1 MVMKDFDNFLR
12 IADILL
18 VDNAFEFDINDWE
31 EEIQKEIDEAL
42 NETHEP
48 VKKEFVKYNLD
59 EDKIDAIIE
68 KLKTSTF
75 NIIDYWK
82 TKQFLKKKNITKEE
96 VETIIK
102 NLSKEDY
109 KFNSKSDA
117 NEAIIFVK
125 NIAIPEKGDF
135 KLYIKL
141 DYDSIEKQPVIVI
154 SFHQ

>member
-1 MVMKDFDNFLR
+1 MKDFNTF
-12 IADILL
+12 IKTADVLL
-18 VDNAFEFDINDWE
+18 VDNAFDFDINDWE

-59 EDKIDAIIE
+59 ENKIDAIIE

-75 NIIDYWK
+75 SITDYWK

-96 VETIIK
+96 IETIIK

-109 KFNSKSDA
+109 KFNSKSDC

-125 NIAIPEKGDF
+125 NSIISEKGDF

-141 DYDSIEKQPVIVI
+141 DYDSVEKQPVIVI

>member
-1 MVMKDFDNFLR
+1 MKDFNTF
-12 IADILL
+12 IKTADVLL
-18 VDNAFEFDINDWE
+18 VDNAFDFDINDWE

-48 VKKEFVKYNLD
+48 IKKEFVKYNLD
-59 EDKIDAIIE
+59 ENKIDAIIE

-75 NIIDYWK
+75 SITDYWK

-96 VETIIK
+96 IETIIK

-109 KFNSKSDA
+109 KFNSKGDG

-125 NIAIPEKGDF
+125 NSIIPEKGDF

-141 DYDSIEKQPVIVI
+141 DYDSVEKQPVIVI

>member
-1 MVMKDFDNFLR
+1 MKDFDNFLR

-109 KFNSKSDA
+109 KFNSTGDA